1 MPAAEQQFHKTT
13 TVVVLYR
20 NIESDKC
27 VVCRLVNE
35 VISFAAV
42 VVTRRNEKARARGSD
57 ADGALVKAQYR
68 VKKHKSLDSRE
79 FLVVPC
85 GLASSSAGVQALS
98 WRRRGCTL
106 LLPEH
111 EREHDRDAAEAE
123 EHLHGTNT

>member
-1 MPAAEQQFHKTT
+1 MYF
-13 TVVVLYR
+13 TV
-20 NIESDKC
+20 ISK
-27 VVCRLVNE
+27 VCRLVNE

-79 FLVVPC
+79 FLVVSC